1 MLVMGGYVVIIGIG
15 AFLEKPA
22 LQGLDALQLN
32 GLMFAMTV
40 VAVVAFAV
48 EGPRMPMSSDE
59 RLKTRDLGG
68 LHTPQKLGSN
78 RHRRDGRIGVA
89 VLLPR
94 AAQPARLGGRGNSQF
109 IHCHHGPA
117 LDICPAPADDQN
129 ARWEQSRLPSVE

>member
-68 LHTPQKLGSN
+68 LHTPPEVG
-78 RHRRDGRIGVA
+78 
-89 VLLPR
+89 
-94 AAQPARLGGRGNSQF
+94 
-109 IHCHHGPA
+109 
-117 LDICPAPADDQN
+117 
-129 ARWEQSRLPSVE
+129 EQ